1 MIKMEIIAK
10 IDLNTNT
17 EIIILKF
24 IYIIYVFYLWWLLS
38 IKIINNNIIFIPI
51 LKVCSKK

>member
-24 IYIIYVFYLWWLLS
+24 IYIIYVFYLWWLLL